1 MGEFRHA
8 IDEKG
13 RLTLPARIRDG
24 LGQTFVATKG
34 LDSCLF
40 LFPQAE
46 WEGFEMRARALPVT
60 NSDARAYV
68 RLLFAGASECRVD
81 AQGRVLLPAALREY
95 AALGREGLVIGV
107 LNRAEVW
114 APEAWERYRA
124 DTESASGEIAERM
137 GALGL

>member
-24 LGQTFVATKG
+24 LGAVFVATKG
-34 LDSCLF
+34 LDNCLF

-46 WEGFEMRARALPVT
+46 WEGFEARARALPVT
-60 NSDARAYV
+60 NGDARAYV
-68 RLLFAGASECRVD
+68 RLLFSGASECRVD

-95 AALGREGLVIGV
+95 AALDREGLVLGV

-114 APEAWERYRA
+114 APEAWGRYRA
-124 DTESASGEIAERM
+124 STESASAEIAERM